1 MTPTPKNPRLSA
13 KDAARRNQADP
24 RNVGLLI
31 LAAAGVLNPVV
42 LLVVLV
48 TVAAGQKKLR
58 GWWVAAAGAVL
69 GLLSALFFGGVR
81 AYFAPWRETVQF
93 VREHGGLRGA
103 EGLKDFA
110 LAHAGAWISAQIPLG
125 VAVGLLIAGA
135 VIWKRGRFSAEWRE
149 DAPELHTM
157 SEHEMKQLNAKVAKA
172 KKKAAPW
179 ANPKPVQRLDDVAVR
194 LGISKP
200 ECKTVDIPVSAL
212 RLHSLVCGPSGFGK
226 TTTIFEVIKGLTLAP
241 AAEPFK
247 IGTIFLTMKP
257 EADITEQMRQI
268 ARRTG
273 RGFHLITQNGVGATT
288 TYNPLR
294 HGTSHERAN
303 VLVGA
308 EANAAHGGFS
318 EAHYQRLGLRFT
330 MVALVALEAA
340 VQAELTYFENSQ
352 PVPWRLDIAHVARMM
367 SSESLE
373 SVRDALGGSDAAV
386 RINKWLNEVAANSA
400 AKSGAEGMKNRFAA
414 VAEGA
419 AGAVLV
425 DEPGGLDLE
434 QAITA
439 GDFVVFNLDAA
450 QDLEAAQFVANLAIS
465 DFVATIARLGHAGW
479 HLNPATG
486 EQNRLNFL
494 VVDEFAALGATG
506 LIDAVERSRSH
517 GGAVM
522 LSAQSLTGLNVV
534 GDGFLDRVSASTS
547 VKLMHRAEAEAEALA
562 QLLGTRKGFAE
573 TTQTFEDADGL
584 GSQIRASGQGSLR
597 EVDKFRV
604 HPNTFRTLAPGEV
617 VAMWSVPQ
625 LTAEVVSVRKTALPP
640 VDDEPAGE
648 PERQQRQEP
657 EAESQGSAGGKEDD
671 EMWGW
676 S

>member
-24 RNVGLLI
+24 RNVGLSI

-58 GWWVAAAGAVL
+58 GWWVATAGAGL
-69 GLLSALFFGGVR
+69 GLLVVLFGGVR

-93 VREHGGLRGA
+93 LKEHGGLRGA

-110 LAHAGAWISAQIPLG
+110 LGHAGAWISAQIPFGL
-125 VAVGLLIAGA
+125 AVGLLIAGA

-157 SEHEMKQLNAKVAKA
+157 SEHEVKQLNAKVEKA

-179 ANPKPVQRLDDVAVR
+179 ANAKPVQRLDDVAVR

-200 ECKTVDIPVSAL
+200 ECKPVDIPLSAL

-241 AAEPFK
+241 AAQPFRV
-247 IGTIFLTMKP
+247 GTIFLTMKP

-273 RGFHLITQNGVGATT
+273 RGFHLITQNGVEATE
-288 TYNPLR
+288 TYNPLK

-303 VLVGA
+303 ILVGA

-330 MVALVALEAA
+330 MVSLVALEAA
-340 VQAELTYFENSQ
+340 VQAGLTYFENSQ

-367 SSESLE
+367 STESLE

-400 AKSGAEGMKNRFAA
+400 AKSGAEGMKSRFAA

-434 QAITA
+434 QAIVN

-479 HLNPATG
+479 HLDPATG

-597 EVDKFRV
+597 EVDRFRV

-625 LTAEVVSVRKTALPP
+625 LTAEVVSVRKTGLPT
-640 VDDEPAGE
+640 VDDEPAGEPE

-657 EAESQGSAGGKEDD
+657 EAESQGSAGTDD

>member
-24 RNVGLLI
+24 QNIGLLI

-42 LLVVLV
+42 LLVVLL

-58 GWWVAAAGAVL
+58 GWWVATAGAVL
-69 GLLSALFFGGVR
+69 GLLSALFGGVR
-81 AYFAPWRETVQF
+81 AYFAPWRETAQF

-110 LAHAGAWISAQIPLG
+110 LGHAGAWISAQIPLG
-125 VAVGLLIAGA
+125 AAVGLLIAGA
-135 VIWKRGRFSAEWRE
+135 VIWKRGKFSAEWRE
-149 DAPELHTM
+149 EAPELHTM

-200 ECKTVDIPVSAL
+200 DCKTVDVPLSAL

-247 IGTIFLTMKP
+247 IGTIFVTMKP

-273 RGFHLITQNGVGATT
+273 RGFHLITQNGVGATE

-294 HGTSHERAN
+294 HGTVHERAN
-303 VLVGA
+303 ILVGA

-367 SSESLE
+367 STESLE

-400 AKSGAEGMKNRFAA
+400 VKSGAEGMKSRFAA

-434 QAITA
+434 QAIVN

-479 HLNPATG
+479 HLDPATG

-562 QLLGTRKGFAE
+562 QLLGTRKSFAE

-597 EVDKFRV
+597 EVDRFRV

-640 VDDEPAGE
+640 VDDEPADE
-648 PERQQRQEP
+648 PERQQQQEP

>member
-24 RNVGLLI
+24 RNVGLSI

-58 GWWVAAAGAVL
+58 GWWVATAGAGL
-69 GLLSALFFGGVR
+69 GLLVVLFGGVR
-81 AYFAPWRETVQF
+81 AYFAHWRETVQF
-93 VREHGGLRGA
+93 LKEHGGLRGA

-110 LAHAGAWISAQIPLG
+110 LGHAGAWISAQIPFGL
-125 VAVGLLIAGA
+125 AVGLLIAGA
-135 VIWKRGRFSAEWRE
+135 VIWKRGRFNAEWRE

-157 SEHEMKQLNAKVAKA
+157 SEHEVKQLNAKVEKA

-179 ANPKPVQRLDDVAVR
+179 ANAKPVQRLDDVAVR

-200 ECKTVDIPVSAL
+200 ECKPVDIPLSAL

-241 AAEPFK
+241 AAQPFRV
-247 IGTIFLTMKP
+247 GTIFLTMKP

-273 RGFHLITQNGVGATT
+273 RGFHLITQNGVGATE
-288 TYNPLR
+288 TYNPLK

-303 VLVGA
+303 ILVGA

-330 MVALVALEAA
+330 MVSLVALEAA
-340 VQAELTYFENSQ
+340 VQAGLTYFENSQ

-367 SSESLE
+367 STESLE

-400 AKSGAEGMKNRFAA
+400 AKSGAEGMKSRFAA

-434 QAITA
+434 QAIVN

-479 HLNPATG
+479 HLDPATG

-597 EVDKFRV
+597 EVDRFRV
-604 HPNTFRTLAPGEV
+604 HPNVFRSLAPGEV

-625 LTAEVVSVRKTALPP
+625 LTAEVVSVRKTGLPA

-648 PERQQRQEP
+648 PERQRQEP
-657 EAESQGSAGGKEDD
+657 DAESQGSAGTDD

>member
-1 MTPTPKNPRLSA
+1 MTPKNPRLSA
-13 KDAARRNQADP
+13 KDAARRNQSDP
-24 RNVGLLI
+24 QNIGLLI
-31 LAAAGVLNPVV
+31 LATLGVLNPVV
-42 LLVVLV
+42 LVVGMV
-48 TVAAGQKKLR
+48 TVAFGQKKLR
-58 GWWVAAAGAVL
+58 GWWVATAGAVL
-69 GLLSALFFGGVR
+69 GLLSALFGGVR
-81 AYFAPWRETVQF
+81 AYFAPWRETAQF

-110 LAHAGAWISAQIPLG
+110 LGHAGAWISAQIPLG

-135 VIWKRGRFSAEWRE
+135 VIWKRGKFSAEWRE

-157 SEHEMKQLNAKVAKA
+157 SAHEMKQLNAKVAKA

-179 ANPKPVQRLDDVAVR
+179 ANAKPVQRLDDVAVR

-200 ECKTVDIPVSAL
+200 GCAPVDIPVSAL

-247 IGTIFLTMKP
+247 IGTIFVTMKP
-257 EADITEQMRQI
+257 EADITDQMRQI

-273 RGFHLITQNGVGATT
+273 RGFHLITQNGVGATE
-288 TYNPLR
+288 TYNPLK

-303 VLVGA
+303 ILVGA

-330 MVALVALEAA
+330 MVSLVALEAA
-340 VQAELTYFENSQ
+340 VQAGLTYFENGQ

-367 SSESLE
+367 STEALE

-400 AKSGAEGMKNRFAA
+400 AKSGAEGMKSRFAA

-425 DEPGGLDLE
+425 DKPGGLDLE
-434 QAITA
+434 QAITN

-479 HLNPATG
+479 HIDQATG
-486 EQNRLNFL
+486 EQDRLNFL

-562 QLLGTRKGFAE
+562 QLLGTRKSFAE

-625 LTAEVVSVRKTALPP
+625 LTAEVVSVRKTGLPP
-640 VDDEPAGE
+640 VDDEPAGDPE

-657 EAESQGSAGGKEDD
+657 EAESQGSAGTDD

>member
-13 KDAARRNQADP
+13 KDAARRNQTDP

-42 LLVVLV
+42 LVVSMV

-58 GWWVAAAGAVL
+58 GWWVATAGAVL
-69 GLLSALFFGGVR
+69 GLLSALFGGVR
-81 AYFAPWRETVQF
+81 AYFAPWRETAQF

-110 LAHAGAWISAQIPLG
+110 LGHAGAWISAQIPLG

-135 VIWKRGRFSAEWRE
+135 VIWKRGKFSAEWRE
-149 DAPELHTM
+149 EAPELHTM

-179 ANPKPVQRLDDVAVR
+179 ANAKPVQRLDDVSVR

-200 ECKTVDIPVSAL
+200 ECKPVDVPLSAL

-241 AAEPFK
+241 AAAPFRV
-247 IGTIFLTMKP
+247 GTIFLTMKP

-273 RGFHLITQNGVGATT
+273 RGFHLITQNGVGATE

-303 VLVGA
+303 ILVGA

-367 SSESLE
+367 STEALE

-386 RINKWLNEVAANSA
+386 RITKWLNEVAANSA
-400 AKSGAEGMKNRFAA
+400 AKSGAEGMKSRFAA

-434 QAITA
+434 QAIVN

-479 HLNPATG
+479 HLDPETG

-547 VKLMHRAEAEAEALA
+547 VKFMHRAEAEAEALA

-597 EVDKFRV
+597 EVDRFRV

-625 LTAEVVSVRKTALPP
+625 LTAEVVSVRKTGLPT
-640 VDDEPAGE
+640 VDDEPADE
-648 PERQQRQEP
+648 PERQQQQEP
-657 EAESQGSAGGKEDD
+657 EAKSQGSAGGKDDD